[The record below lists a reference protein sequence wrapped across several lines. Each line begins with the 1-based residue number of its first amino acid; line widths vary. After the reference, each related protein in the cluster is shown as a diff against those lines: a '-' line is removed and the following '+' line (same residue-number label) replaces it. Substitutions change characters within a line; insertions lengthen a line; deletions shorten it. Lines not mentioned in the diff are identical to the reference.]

1 MDMSGYL
8 KQKWQDEHAEEYANG
23 LKAKNNYA
31 GLIEALARHPS
42 ERVRRAALKTINS
55 LDFMTLDGQI
65 IDLIEVSIRDF
76 LSRNS
81 KLFPS
86 EFVDAAG
93 ILAKIKRP
101 QGVSYLISFL
111 DKSQKMHDMNVD
123 LAFDRCCAAIGE
135 PGIDLILA
143 HLLEHNYC
151 PIEGLAASGLGS
163 IGGERAHDALVQALK
178 HHCDTY
184 QTYDFQNCQVIDS
197 YVSSIKRIGIKPN
210 ALDTLKVSLE
220 AVKMAEAKHTEQL
233 SQTHGPLIGKS
244 PYPVLMK
251 LIQEL
256 IQKIEPEA
264 N

>member
-8 KQKWQDEHAEEYANG
+8 KQRWQDEHAEEYADG

-31 GLIEALARHPS
+31 GLTEALERHPS
-42 ERVRRAALKTINS
+42 ERVGRAVLKTINS
-55 LDFMTLDGQI
+55 LDFTTLDGQV
-65 IDLIEVSIRDF
+65 IDLIEVSISDF
-76 LSRNS
+76 LSRKT

-101 QGVSYLISFL
+101 GGIGYLISFL
-111 DKSQKMHDMNVD
+111 EKSPKMHDMNVD
-123 LAFDRCCAAIGE
+123 TAFAGCCAAVGE

-151 PIEGLAASGLGS
+151 LIEGLAASGLGS
-163 IGGERAHDALVQALK
+163 IGGERAHDALVLALQ

-184 QTYDFQNCQVIDS
+184 QAFDFRNCQVIDS
-197 YVSSIKRIGIKPN
+197 YVYSLKKIGVRPN
-210 ALDTLKVSLE
+210 ALGTLKAALE
-220 AVKMAEAKHTEQL
+220 AVTKAEAKHAEEL
-233 SQTHGPLIGKS
+233 SHIHGPLIGKS

-251 LIQEL
+251 SIREL